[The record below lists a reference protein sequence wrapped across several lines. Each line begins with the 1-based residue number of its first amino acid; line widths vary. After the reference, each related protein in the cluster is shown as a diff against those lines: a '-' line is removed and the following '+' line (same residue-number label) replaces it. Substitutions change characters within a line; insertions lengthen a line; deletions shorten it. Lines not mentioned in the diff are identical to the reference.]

1 MSEAQLLEQMKG
13 LAVRYQNPTVH
24 VQDFLCMSQQCDE
37 GVRHYL
43 SRLKGVAASCE
54 FNITCT
60 SGVTN
65 SFAET
70 ITRFELI
77 AVDNLE

>member
-1 MSEAQLLEQMKG
+1 
-13 LAVRYQNPTVH
+13 
-24 VQDFLCMSQQCDE
+24 MSQQCDE

-60 SGVTN
+60 YGVTN
-65 SFAET
+65 SFTET
-70 ITRFELI
+70 ITRFKLI
-77 AVDNLE
+77 AGLDNKEIYMQQGDQHQILYRGV